1 MKGKVIRDWFEGFAG
16 IKFFNAILLIV
27 VSFIFLLAYNDA
39 IGDTPYMYLF
49 VAKDVCIFLICFF
62 LWPDKGISANYSL
75 ARTFFLLAAWF
86 LTFYVFWIL
95 LTYAVS
101 YLFRS
106 IATDYNAHFDVFLN
120 YVLAKGPLRMIID
133 FLRFGP
139 DFMSIFILALGPR
152 WMKFAVDEKI
162 TNYRRESQNLELEL
176 NFLQSQINPHF
187 LFNTLNNI
195 YLLLDFDAEK
205 GKEMV
210 FRLSTLMRYNVY
222 ESKNETIDLDKELD
236 FIIDFLSLM
245 RLRYGNKVKVISEIS
260 RPAERY
266 SVIPLLM
273 ISFIENAFKHGPD
286 KNPTNNFVSVKVKVV
301 DGYLYMNVENKF
313 CDLGKAGES
322 KSRTKYG
329 GIGVMNVKRRL
340 ELYHSGRYDLDIDK
354 KGNLFCVNMKIPLIT
369 TGN

>member
-1 MKGKVIRDWFEGFAG
+1 MQGKVIRDWFEGFAG
-16 IKFFNAILLIV
+16 IKLFNAILLIV
-27 VSFIFLLAYNDA
+27 VFFIFLLAYRDA

-49 VAKDVCIFLICFF
+49 VAKDVCIFLICFL
-62 LWPDKGISANYSL
+62 LWPDKSIRAYFSL
-75 ARTFFLLAAWF
+75 ARTFFVLAAWF

-95 LTYAVS
+95 STYAVS
-101 YLFRS
+101 YFFRS
-106 IATDYNAHFDVFLN
+106 TATGYNARFDVFLD
-120 YVLAKGPLRMIID
+120 YVIAKGPSRMIID

-162 TNYRRESQNLELEL
+162 TNYRRESQNMQLEL

-195 YLLLDFDAEK
+195 YLLLDFDVEK

-210 FRLSTLMRYNVY
+210 LRLSTLMRYNVY

-236 FIIDFLSLM
+236 FISDFLSLM
-245 RLRYGNKVKVISEIS
+245 RLRYGSKVKVISEIS
-260 RPAERY
+260 RPAEKY

-286 KNPTNNFVSVKVKVV
+286 KNPTNNFVSVEVKVA
-301 DGYLYMNVENKF
+301 DGCLHMNVENRF
-313 CDLGKAGES
+313 CDLGKAGE
-322 KSRTKYG
+322 RTGRTGYG

-340 ELYHSGRYDLDIDK
+340 ELYYSGRYNLDIDK
-354 KGNLFCVNMKIPLIT
+354 KDSLFCVNMKIPLIT
-369 TGN
+369 TAN